1 MARHESNVYAKL
13 ASRKV
18 CFHAHN
24 TTMDT
29 RSFTRQRQ
37 AKRARIGPPIF
48 DHATDSDCDAYL
60 NMVVQHELAMLA
72 RKHDLELTKQR
83 VMAELDIVMTLKE
96 AYEKVGLYET
106 RERVGLADI
115 ITEIQRRAFPRT
127 DG

>member
-1 MARHESNVYAKL
+1 MFPCTQSTSAAFKNI
-13 ASRKV
+13 
-18 CFHAHN
+18 
-24 TTMDT
+24 TMDT

-37 AKRARIGPPIF
+37 AKRARIGPAIF
-48 DHATDSDCDAYL
+48 DHATDSECNAYL

-72 RKHDLELTKQR
+72 RTHDFELAGQR
-83 VMAELDIVMTLKE
+83 VKAESDIVMMLKE

-106 RERVGLADI
+106 RERVGFADI